1 MKTPFYLLVY
11 KTFHAQKNRIRP
23 GMGTLGL
30 STGQPKV
37 LSYLMRH
44 ESCLQKE
51 LAEAF
56 DIRPATISH
65 ILSNM
70 EEKRLIYR
78 QASPGHRRAISISIT
93 PRGREAHAQWQTL
106 CHAVEKDALAGFS
119 PQEQEAFSSYLCRM
133 YHNLTGNTID

>member
-1 MKTPFYLLVY
+1 MRRKT
-11 KTFHAQKNRIRP
+11 RIRQ
-23 GMGTLGL
+23 GMRNPWAFHRPAQ
-30 STGQPKV
+30 SS

-70 EEKRLIYR
+70 EEKGLIYR

-93 PRGREAHAQWQTL
+93 PRGREAMPNGRTL

-119 PQEQEAFSSYLCRM
+119 RRNRRPFLPISAGCII
-133 YHNLTGNTID
+133 T

>member
-70 EEKRLIYR
+70 EEKGLIYR
-78 QASPGHRRAISISIT
+78 QASPGHRRLRRIPQICLRR
-93 PRGREAHAQWQTL
+93 RGGAAS
-106 CHAVEKDALAGFS
+106 G
-119 PQEQEAFSSYLCRM
+119 
-133 YHNLTGNTID
+133 